1 MSEHTPPSRA
11 DDEST
16 KASEQSTRTEY
27 VERSD
32 VGVSLTVKLTRGTGT
47 RDQDKIVAKAKGKTM
62 EDARE
67 DMEILREYI
76 HDLAE
81 DARQINP
88 RKKTG
93 NGEGCFCRLSS
104 GGGDHQ

>member
-1 MSEHTPPSRA
+1 MVEHTPSSRV

-16 KASEQSTRTEY
+16 EASEQPTRTEY

-47 RDQDKIVAKAKGKTM
+47 RDQDKITAKVKGKTL

-67 DMEILREYI
+67 DMETLREYI

-81 DARQINP
+81 DTRQIQP
-88 RKKTG
+88 EEEDG
-93 NGEGCFCRLSS
+93 
-104 GGGDHQ
+104 

>member
-1 MSEHTPPSRA
+1 MSEHTQQPCTNA
-11 DDEST
+11 EST
-16 KASEQSTRTEY
+16 PNSEREAPTEY

-47 RDQDKIVAKAKGKTM
+47 RDQDKIVAKAKGKTL

-81 DARQINP
+81 DARQIQP
-88 RKKTG
+88 
-93 NGEGCFCRLSS
+93 EEA
-104 GGGDHQ
+104 DE

>member
-1 MSEHTPPSRA
+1 MSEHTQPSRA
-11 DDEST
+11 DVEPAES
-16 KASEQSTRTEY
+16 SEQPKQTEY

-47 RDQDKIVAKAKGKTM
+47 RDQDKIVAKAKSKTL

-67 DMEILREYI
+67 DMETLREYI

-81 DARQINP
+81 DARQIQP
-88 RKKTG
+88 EDPHK
-93 NGEGCFCRLSS
+93 E
-104 GGGDHQ
+104 

>member
-1 MSEHTPPSRA
+1 MSEHTQPSRT
-11 DDEST
+11 DGES
-16 KASEQSTRTEY
+16 AESSEQTTRTEY

-32 VGVSLTVKLTRGTGT
+32 VGVSLTVKIKRGTGT
-47 RDQDKIVAKAKGKTM
+47 RDQDEVIAKAKGKTL

-81 DARQINP
+81 DARQIQP
-88 RKKTG
+88 EEDG
-93 NGEGCFCRLSS
+93 
-104 GGGDHQ
+104 

>member
-1 MSEHTPPSRA
+1 MTNRS
-11 DDEST
+11 
-16 KASEQSTRTEY
+16 SEQPSRTEY

-47 RDQDKIVAKAKGKTM
+47 RDQDKITGKLKAKTL

-67 DMEILREYI
+67 DMEILRGYI

-81 DARQINP
+81 DARQIQP
-88 RKKTG
+88 AAPH
-93 NGEGCFCRLSS
+93 EE
-104 GGGDHQ
+104 

>member
-1 MSEHTPPSRA
+1 MSEHTQQA
-11 DDEST
+11 DTNGEST
-16 KASEQSTRTEY
+16 EPSEQPSQTEY

-32 VGVSLTVKLTRGTGT
+32 VGVSLTVKLKRGTGT
-47 RDQDKIVAKAKGKTM
+47 RDQDEVIAKAKGKTL

-81 DARQINP
+81 DARQIQP
-88 RKKTG
+88 AEEDK
-93 NGEGCFCRLSS
+93 
-104 GGGDHQ
+104 

>member
-1 MSEHTPPSRA
+1 MSEHTQQSQTSA
-11 DDEST
+11 EST
-16 KASEQSTRTEY
+16 ENNERQTPTEY

-47 RDQDKIVAKAKGKTM
+47 RDQDTITAKAKGKTL

-67 DMEILREYI
+67 DMETLREYI

-81 DARQINP
+81 DARQIQPDDN
-88 RKKTG
+88 
-93 NGEGCFCRLSS
+93 E
-104 GGGDHQ
+104 

>member
-1 MSEHTPPSRA
+1 MSEHTQPSRA
-11 DDEST
+11 DGES
-16 KASEQSTRTEY
+16 AESSEQTTRTEY

-32 VGVSLTVKLTRGTGT
+32 VGVSLTVKLKRGTGT
-47 RDQDKIVAKAKGKTM
+47 RDQDEVIAKAKGKTL

-81 DARQINP
+81 DARQIQP
-88 RKKTG
+88 EEEDG
-93 NGEGCFCRLSS
+93 
-104 GGGDHQ
+104 